1 MSFLGQKNQ
10 HPQQT
15 ICHITRTN
23 PETHKIINRDI
34 KKSAM
39 YSGLISGVGPRY
51 CPSIED
57 KIVRFSE
64 KKDHQIF
71 LEPEGI
77 DSDWMYP
84 NGISTSLPKETQEEY
99 VQSIKGFENAK
110 ILQYGYAVE
119 YDYIDPVSY
128 THLTL
133 PTSG

>member
-1 MSFLGQKNQ
+1 MIGSKKVDGGRIDEKKSTGLERYFLSKDVTLGRLKTGTPPRLSKKTINFRGLEEQPGESGLYMSFLGQKNQ

-64 KKDHQIF
+64 KK
-71 LEPEGI
+71 
-77 DSDWMYP
+77 
-84 NGISTSLPKETQEEY
+84 T
-99 VQSIKGFENAK
+99 IKFF
-110 ILQYGYAVE
+110 
-119 YDYIDPVSY
+119 
-128 THLTL
+128 
-133 PTSG
+133 